1 MSGLA
6 RPRLALTMGDPAG
19 VGPELC
25 LRALA
30 DPGVR
35 AACLPILFG
44 DLSIAREVADRLG
57 LPCPDAAVA
66 VEGLGALDPDVPA
79 AMVDLAALPPG
90 GVEPGKVQRAC
101 GAAAYRYIEA
111 AIGAALAGRVAG
123 VVTAPIHKEA
133 LHLAGVPHPGHTE
146 IFTALTQARRS
157 CMLLCDDAISCS
169 FVTTHTAIAQVSP
182 RLSVERIVDV
192 IELTADA
199 LARLRGRPARIGVCG
214 LNPHA
219 GEHGLFGGEEARTI
233 EPAMAEARGRGIAV
247 EGPFPP
253 DAAFLPK
260 LRERI
265 DAYVCMYHDQ
275 GHIPFKMLAFDSG
288 VNVTLGLPIV
298 RTSVDHGT
306 AFDIAWQG
314 KANPSSLLQ
323 AIRCALRLAP

>member
-1 MSGLA
+1 
-6 RPRLALTMGDPAG
+6 MGDPAG

-30 DPGVR
+30 DAGVR
-35 AACLPILFG
+35 QACLPILFG
-44 DLSIAREVADRLG
+44 DLGVAREVGRRLDLPVPETVIDAQG
-57 LPCPDAAVA
+57 LD
-66 VEGLGALDPDVPA
+66 ALDPSAGA
-79 AMVDLAALPPG
+79 AMVDLASLPPG
-90 GVEPGKVQRAC
+90 SVEPGTVQRAC
-101 GAAAYRYIEA
+101 GAAAFRAIEA
-111 AIGAALAGRVAG
+111 AIGAAMAGDVVG
-123 VVTAPIHKEA
+123 VVTAPINKEA

-146 IFTALTQARRS
+146 IFTALTMARRS

-169 FVTTHTAIAQVSP
+169 FVTTHTAIAQVSG
-182 RLSVERIVDV
+182 RLSVQRILDV

-199 LARLRGRPARIGVCG
+199 LQRLRGRPARIGVCG

-219 GEHGLFGGEEARTI
+219 GEHGLFGDEEARAI
-233 EPAMAEARGRGIAV
+233 EPAMAEARSRGIQV

-265 DAYVCMYHDQ
+265 DATVCMYHDQ

-288 VNVTLGLPIV
+288 VNITLGLPIV

-314 KANPSSLLQ
+314 TASPSSLLA
-323 AIRCALRLAP
+323 AIRCAVRLAP